1 MRKLLVVF
9 AALAAIHLSPAFSAE
24 RDVIDRAKLAFSDQL
39 QLICSDTGEY
49 DWIAENAVYQYPLH
63 DIHLKLRVE
72 GRDAISRHL
81 RALSEVA
88 PKTAV
93 EDVTYYPTLDSD
105 IVFVQY
111 DLVSGEG
118 RNERRRVAGIIEMHG
133 DQIASFIQLNST
145 RENLKVMQ
153 TVPARVN

>member
-1 MRKLLVVF
+1 MRKLLIAFV
-9 AALAAIHLSPAFSAE
+9 ALAAIQLSPAFSAE
-24 RDVIDRAKLAFSDQL
+24 RDVVDRAKLAFSDQL

-49 DWIAENAVYQYPLH
+49 DWIAENAIYQYPLH
-63 DIHLKLRVE
+63 DINVKLRVE

-81 RALSEVA
+81 RALSEVTPNA
-88 PKTAV
+88 TV
-93 EDVTYYPTLDSD
+93 ENVTYYSTLDSD
-105 IVFVQY
+105 IVLVQY

-133 DQIASFIQLNST
+133 DQIAGFMQLNGT

-153 TVPARVN
+153 TVPATVN

>member
-1 MRKLLVVF
+1 
-9 AALAAIHLSPAFSAE
+9 
-24 RDVIDRAKLAFSDQL
+24 
-39 QLICSDTGEY
+39 
-49 DWIAENAVYQYPLH
+49 
-63 DIHLKLRVE
+63 LKLRVE